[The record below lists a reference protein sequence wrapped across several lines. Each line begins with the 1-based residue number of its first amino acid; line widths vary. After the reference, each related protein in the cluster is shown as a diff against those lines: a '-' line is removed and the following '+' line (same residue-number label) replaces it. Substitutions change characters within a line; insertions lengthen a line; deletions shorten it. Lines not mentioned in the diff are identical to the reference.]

1 MKRNSITKPDRE
13 QYWYDMKNKN
23 KCRNTLKKVLNP
35 ETIYYVV
42 FGVLTTILGV
52 AVYRILL
59 YVGMGYQYANLISL
73 IIGKLAAYLCNK
85 LFVFKVHQN
94 SFVELLKE
102 FGRFVV
108 ARGTT
113 FFIDYFG
120 VIFAVEVLHGDK
132 VISKYFFAVLV
143 LILNYIFGKLVVF
156 KKKDKDAGSEQED
169 PLDQKKEEN

>member
-1 MKRNSITKPDRE
+1 ME
-13 QYWYDMKNKN
+13 NKK
-23 KCRNTLKKVLNP
+23 KCRNTFKKVLNP
-35 ETIYYVV
+35 ETIYYAV

-59 YVGMGYQYANLISL
+59 YVGMDYHYANLISL
-73 IIGKLAAYLCNK
+73 IIGKLAAYICNK

-108 ARGTT
+108 ARGAS

-132 VISKYFFAVLV
+132 VISKYIFAVLV

-156 KKKDKDAGSEQED
+156 KKKDKEAGSDQEEEQ
-169 PLDQKKEEN
+169 LDQRKEEN

>member
-1 MKRNSITKPDRE
+1 M
-13 QYWYDMKNKN
+13 YDMENK
-23 KCRNTLKKVLNP
+23 KKYINTFKKLLKP
-35 ETIYYVV
+35 ETIHYAV
-42 FGVLTTILGV
+42 FGALTTILGV

-59 YVGMGYQYANLISL
+59 NWGMDYQNANLISL
-73 IIGKLAAYLCNK
+73 IIGKLAAYICNK

-108 ARGTT
+108 ARGAT
-113 FFIDYFG
+113 FFVDYFG

-156 KKKDKDAGSEQED
+156 KKKDKESGTDREEEL
-169 PLDQKKEEN
+169 LDQKKEED